1 MKEKLIRFMYGRYGM
16 DQLSRTLAAVAM
28 VCVILSVFIRS
39 QLLYWGPVLLLAIVY
54 FRVFSKDIN
63 RRYQEN
69 ARYMVIHEKALFRWN
84 DFRQMAACRKTHRIY
99 SCPGCGQKVRIPRER
114 ERCRSTVRTAVQ
126 ALGKK
131 AEEAPCSDMFLSINR
146 R

>member
-99 SCPGCGQKVRIPRER
+99 SCPGCGQKVRIPRGKGTVQIHCPNCGASFR
-114 ERCRSTVRTAVQ
+114 EKR
-126 ALGKK
+126 
-131 AEEAPCSDMFLSINR
+131 
-146 R
+146 